1 MPALPPLSPN
11 AQKVSEFLTRITK
24 QLLNEQGM
32 TIGMGDLGVM
42 TAAKSLNKQ
51 DCLPIL
57 KVTFQRLAAE
67 NPVLVDLLL
76 DGASEAVKD
85 RIRRACGMKEQDA

>member
-1 MPALPPLSPN
+1 MSNTPPLNPN
-11 AQKVSEFLTRITK
+11 AQKVSEFLVRVTK

-32 TIGMGDLGVM
+32 TLGLTDLPVM
-42 TAAKSLNKQ
+42 NAAKALEKK

-57 KVTFQRLAAE
+57 KTTFQRLAAE

-85 RIRRACGMKEQDA
+85 RVRRACGMKER